1 MRSSVPWSTCAGRFS
16 LLDIQVDCNWIIV
29 DRFHL
34 FVKWSSVL
42 TTEVDAFL
50 YLGPQDLRLKEKL
63 PADIALDE
71 DYRSESQ
78 KGGSMFGISRM
89 QPLKRR
95 RNLTGKLYIVP
106 PILSFRCQNPYPL
119 PTYPRLFKRA
129 SI

>member
-1 MRSSVPWSTCAGRFS
+1 
-16 LLDIQVDCNWIIV
+16 VDCNWIIV

-95 RNLTGKLYIVP
+95 RNLTGKL
-106 PILSFRCQNPYPL
+106 
-119 PTYPRLFKRA
+119 
-129 SI
+129 

>member
-95 RNLTGKLYIVP
+95 RNLIGKL
-106 PILSFRCQNPYPL
+106 
-119 PTYPRLFKRA
+119 
-129 SI
+129 

>member
-1 MRSSVPWSTCAGRFS
+1 
-16 LLDIQVDCNWIIV
+16 VDCNWIIV

-78 KGGSMFGISRM
+78 KEDQCLGFPECSLWSAGGIWPGNC
-89 QPLKRR
+89 K
-95 RNLTGKLYIVP
+95 
-106 PILSFRCQNPYPL
+106 
-119 PTYPRLFKRA
+119 
-129 SI
+129 